1 MSLPLKNDPA
11 RYGLISIVLHWLM
24 ALLIVGLYF
33 LGDYM
38 VDLDYYHPWYLKAS
52 DLHRSLGMLVAAL
65 LVLRLV
71 WRRLNPRPRAEGLP
85 WERHIAA
92 WMHGL
97 LYVMT
102 GVAAVSG
109 YLISTGDGQGVQ
121 VFGLFEV
128 PALNDGFDNQEDY
141 AGLVHEFSTDAL
153 LLLALLHGLAA
164 LKHHFFDRD
173 RTLRRM
179 LWPSRTP
186 SVSPTQE

>member
-1 MSLPLKNDPA
+1 VSLPLKNDPA
-11 RYGLISIVLHWLM
+11 RYGLVSIALHWLM

-38 VDLDYYHPWYLKAS
+38 VDLDYYHPWYLKAP
-52 DLHRSLGMLVAAL
+52 DLHRSLGLLVAAL

-71 WRRLNPRPRAEGLP
+71 WRRLNPRPRAEGHP

-92 WMHGL
+92 WMHGM

-186 SVSPTQE
+186 SVSPTED